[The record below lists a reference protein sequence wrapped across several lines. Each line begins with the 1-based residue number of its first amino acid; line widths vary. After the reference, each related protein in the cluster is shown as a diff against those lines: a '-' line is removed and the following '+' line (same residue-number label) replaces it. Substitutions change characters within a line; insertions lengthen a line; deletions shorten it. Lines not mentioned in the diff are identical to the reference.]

1 MVDIT
6 GIGKLPCLFYIMLF
20 ILYIIADYIYEIQ
33 DFAFMMSYRRF
44 ITIKTA
50 GSLYKC

>member
-6 GIGKLPCLFYIMLF
+6 GIGETSMPLLYNFHTPFILMLF

-33 DFAFMMSYRRF
+33 GFALMMS
-44 ITIKTA
+44 
-50 GSLYKC
+50 